1 MSRSQGWWAPMARLW
16 QRIESV
22 GVTPEMS
29 YLQNRRLKM
38 VNLIAVSAFVGS
50 LCYGVGNILGGQHPI
65 LSIVDIF
72 YALGTLFVFKLHR
85 EYLYAEAKVYLL
97 IISSLFLITINFLSY
112 NIAEYYL
119 LCVLI
124 VSILVFH
131 RIWVQAV
138 ICGSLVIAILVP
150 KFFADDL
157 PYSFAV
163 GEDRLLVNVPIA
175 ILFIFILVRHFK
187 SIQQSYQEE
196 IEKQQIHLE
205 ELNRDKEQL
214 FAIVAHDIRS
224 PLVATSQILQ
234 MLCQE
239 ETDELLKKR
248 AIQQINAQLQAMTEN
263 VDNLLHWSSQNLK
276 GLVSRP
282 LHFPVEQLLSQVLQG
297 MKTQTSEKNVT
308 FETHNPQALAMFADL
323 EQIRIILRNILNNAI
338 KFSYENGLI
347 EITVEQSDAQVQI
360 SVKDSG
366 VGMSSKKVKEL
377 FSHPQH
383 PSYGTSGERGTGLGL
398 VLVNNLVQINQGTIK
413 VLSRENVGTTVQLL
427 FPLGKIA
434 EARQTVANAMS

>member
-1 MSRSQGWWAPMARLW
+1 MSRSQGWWVSMARLW
-16 QRIESV
+16 QRIECI
-22 GVTPEMS
+22 GVTPNMS

-38 VNLIAVSAFVGS
+38 VNLIAVSAFLGS
-50 LCYGVGNILGGQHPI
+50 FCYGVGNILGGQHPI
-65 LSIVDIF
+65 LFFVDIL

-85 EYLYAEAKVYLL
+85 QYRYAEAKVYLL

-131 RIWVQAV
+131 RIWVQAM
-138 ICGSLVIAILVP
+138 ICGSLVVAILVP
-150 KFFADDL
+150 KLFADEL

-163 GEDRLLVNVPIA
+163 GEDRLLINVPVA

-239 ETDELLKKR
+239 GVDDQLKKKT
-248 AIQQINAQLQAMTEN
+248 IKQISAQLHTMTEN

-276 GLVSRP
+276 GLVSKP
-282 LHFPVEQLLSQVLQG
+282 LHFPVAQLLPQVLQG
-297 MKTQTSEKNVT
+297 MKAQISEKNVT
-308 FETHNPQALAMFADL
+308 FETHHPEALSMFADL
-323 EQIRIILRNILNNAI
+323 EHMRIILRNILNNAI

-347 EITVEQSDAQVQI
+347 EIMVKQSDGQVQI

-366 VGMSSKKVKEL
+366 VGMSGKKVKAL
-377 FSHPQH
+377 FSHPQQ

-398 VLVNNLVQINQGTIK
+398 VLVNNLIQINQGTIK
-413 VLSRENVGTTVQLL
+413 IFSRENVGTTVQMF
-427 FPLGKIA
+427 FPLGKNA
-434 EARQTVANAMS
+434 EAQQTMTSAMS

>member
-1 MSRSQGWWAPMARLW
+1 MVALW
-16 QRIESV
+16 QRVESI
-22 GVTPEMS
+22 GVTPDMS

-38 VNLIAVSAFVGS
+38 VNLIAVSAFIGS
-50 LCYGVGNILGGQHPI
+50 LCYGLGNILGGQHPI
-65 LSIVDIF
+65 LAIVDIF
-72 YALGTLFVFKLHR
+72 YSLGTLFVFRLHCQYR
-85 EYLYAEAKVYLL
+85 YAEAKVYLL

-138 ICGSLVIAILVP
+138 ICGSLVVAILVP
-150 KFFADDL
+150 KFFAEHL
-157 PYSFAV
+157 PYTFAV

-239 ETDELLKKR
+239 ETDEQLKKR
-248 AIQQINAQLQAMTEN
+248 AIQQINAQLLAMTEN

-282 LHFPVEQLLSQVLQG
+282 LNFPVEQLLTQVLHG
-297 MKTQTSEKNVT
+297 MKTQTAEKNVRI
-308 FETHNPQALAMFADL
+308 ETNNPEGLSMFADL

-338 KFSYENGLI
+338 KFSYENGQI
-347 EITVEQSDAQVQI
+347 DITVQEADKQVHI
-360 SVKDSG
+360 SVKDWG
-366 VGMSSKKVKEL
+366 VGMSGKKVKEL
-377 FSHPQH
+377 FSQPQH

-398 VLVNNLVQINQGTIK
+398 VLVNNLVQINQGTIA
-413 VLSRENVGTTVQLL
+413 VMSRENFGTTIHLR
-427 FPLGKIA
+427 FPLGTIV
-434 EARQTVANAMS
+434 EAPRSVVAAME